1 MSAAVSSVADR
12 AAPPAGTPSRQPPPA
27 ALRWSVLVLVS
38 VAMFGNYYAY
48 DAMGPLADTLQRQ
61 LGFTETQIGLLNAI
75 YSFPNI
81 IMVVVGGIIVDR
93 VGTRLATLVFAGIC
107 LLGAILTAC
116 SPSLYVMAAGRLVFG
131 IGAES
136 MIVAV
141 TTALG
146 QWFVGRALGFAFGMN
161 LSIARGGS
169 YAADVSPSWARS
181 FYARGWQPPLW
192 LAAGFAF
199 VAFVAAAAYFAL
211 ERHAQDR
218 FDLARPA
225 APDRIVW
232 SDLWRFDRSYW
243 YVVGLCVTFYSVIF
257 PFRST
262 FAIEYFQHAHGL
274 SLEDAGTMNGYVFL
288 AAIFVTP
295 AFGLL
300 VDKVGHRGLFMAG
313 GTFLLFAVF
322 PILGYTHSNLWTSTA
337 MIGVSFSLVPAVMWP
352 AVPYLV
358 APSRL
363 GTAYGLMTMVQAVGL
378 TLVNL
383 AAGSLNDSSH
393 AGADNPGGYLPML
406 WMFALLSLFGFVFA
420 ALLRRREVGPEGHDL
435 ERPVPRAKVHAVV

>member
-1 MSAAVSSVADR
+1 MSLASNADP
-12 AAPPAGTPSRQPPPA
+12 AAPTRPPPSFS
-27 ALRWSVLVLVS
+27 LRWTVLVLVS

-81 IMVVVGGIIVDR
+81 VMVVVGGIIVDR
-93 VGTRLATLVFAGIC
+93 VGTRLATLMFAGIC
-107 LLGAILTAC
+107 LVGALVTAC
-116 SPSLYVMAAGRLVFG
+116 SPSLYVMATGRLIFG

-136 MIVAV
+136 MIVSV

-169 YAADVSPSWARS
+169 YAADVSPSWAKS

-192 LAAGFAF
+192 LAAGFAA
-199 VAFVAAAAYFAL
+199 VAFAASAAYFIL
-211 ERHAQDR
+211 ERHAEKR

-225 APDRIVW
+225 PPDKIVW
-232 SDLWRFDRSYW
+232 SDLWRFDKSYW
-243 YVVGLCVTFYSVIF
+243 YVVALCVTFYSVIF

-288 AAIFVTP
+288 AAIFATP

-300 VDKVGHRGLFMAG
+300 VDKVGHRALFMAG

-322 PILGYTHSNLWTSTA
+322 PILGYTHSTLWTSTA
-337 MIGVSFSLVPAVMWP
+337 MIGISFSLVPAVMWP

-358 APSRL
+358 APTRL

-378 TLVNL
+378 TVVNL
-383 AAGSLNDSSH
+383 GAGWLNDASH
-393 AGADNPGGYLPML
+393 AGAANPSGYLPML
-406 WMFALLSLFGFVFA
+406 WMFGLLSLFGFVFA
-420 ALLRRREVGPEGHDL
+420 ALLRQREVGPDGHDL
-435 ERPVPRAKVHAVV
+435 ERPVPRAKTHAVVVATD